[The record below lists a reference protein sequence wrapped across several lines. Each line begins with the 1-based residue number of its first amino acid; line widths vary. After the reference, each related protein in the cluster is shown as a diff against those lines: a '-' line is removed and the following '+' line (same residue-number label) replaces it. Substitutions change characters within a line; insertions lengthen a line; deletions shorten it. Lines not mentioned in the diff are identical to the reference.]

1 MSKKRQQRYEERL
14 AQAESVPVLHAGD
27 AERLMQEL
35 SMSGYFAAQASPIR
49 GQLWWPTLDSR
60 KSMDG
65 YTRTELVKMS
75 RALAENCGFAGGPL
89 DTLSELV
96 GWLKPQARTTDNDW
110 NEEAERRFEEITGTA
125 FQFDLAGKDNFASSQ
140 IRATKHRNMD
150 GDFGTVFSRSEFG
163 TTQILNYEG
172 TQIGRARFP
181 GAEKGWFD
189 GVQIDRY
196 GRAVRFS
203 LLSPDGDADAL
214 IDSAV
219 FHHHANRRFQ
229 NAVRGTPVLS
239 PHLNDIVDITDID
252 GFTKHA
258 IKIASLF
265 ALTRE
270 SQNGPQGI
278 TAPIQSA
285 QLPTPLAAHPAAA
298 PQTTATPTAA
308 TTTLQ
313 PIGNFESVFT
323 SGMMSSVP
331 LKAIHDDR
339 PHPNAQAFK
348 DYLLRKCANG
358 IGCPAPILFLID
370 EPGGVWTRY
379 LMERAADWILC
390 QQIFHLL
397 PYCRRVWN
405 IVVATEMKAGRL
417 RQCKDFNW
425 WRPSAVK
432 WVGKRKLTVD
442 IGREGNLQIALKNAM
457 MTTYSQWYDA
467 LGHEDDWQSA
477 FDQAGR
483 ELAYGVEVEKKNGLT
498 PGWITDRIRGV
509 QQLPP
514 ETPMQANPAA
524 SAGPSQP

>member
-1 MSKKRQQRYEERL
+1 MSKKRHRYEERL
-14 AQAESVPVLHAGD
+14 AQSEAAPVLQTGD
-27 AERLMQEL
+27 VQRLMEEL
-35 SMSGYFAAQASPIR
+35 NMSGYFATQASPIR
-49 GQLWWPTLDSR
+49 GQLWWPTMDSR
-60 KSMDG
+60 KAMDG

-96 GWLKPQARTTDNDW
+96 GWLKPQARTEDNEW
-110 NEEAERRFEEITGTA
+110 NEEAELRFEQITGTA

-150 GDFGTVFSRSEFG
+150 GDFGTAFSRSEYG

-172 TQIGRARFP
+172 TQIGRQRFK
-181 GAEKGWFD
+181 AVENGWFD
-189 GVQIDRY
+189 GVKVDRH
-196 GRAVRFS
+196 GKAVKFS
-203 LLSPDGDADAL
+203 LLSPDGMNDATIDA
-214 IDSAV
+214 AA

-229 NAVRGTPVLS
+229 NAVRGTPVLT

-252 GFTKHA
+252 GFAKHA

-265 ALTRE
+265 ALSRE
-270 SQNGPQGI
+270 ATNGPQGI

-285 QLPTPLAAHPAAA
+285 QLPTPLPAHPAAA
-298 PQTTATPTAA
+298 PQTTTTPTA
-308 TTTLQ
+308 TTSALQ
-313 PIGNFESVFT
+313 PIANFETVFS

-331 LKAIHDDR
+331 IKAIHDDR

-348 DYLLRKCANG
+348 DYLLRKCATG

-405 IVVATEMKAGRL
+405 IVIATEMKAGRL
-417 RQCKDFNW
+417 RQCKDYNW
-425 WRPSAVK
+425 WRPTAVK

-483 ELAYGVEVEKKNGLT
+483 ELAYGVEVEKRNSLT

-509 QQLPP
+509 QQLPA
-514 ETPMQANPAA
+514 ETPMKE
-524 SAGPSQP
+524 SAPEKAPEKAP